1 MKLDV
6 NSLRYLSKEE
16 WRVLGS
22 VELGQRNH
30 ELVPKELVVTIAN
43 LKHAGAEVYI
53 SNLAKY
59 KLLHKESRKYE
70 GYRLT
75 YLGYDFLAIH
85 SLVKKGVISSVGR
98 QIGVGKESDVY
109 EVMNEEGEVL
119 ALKLHRLGRTS
130 FRAVKSKRDYLQH
143 RTSFSWLYL
152 SRLAAMKEYAFMVAL
167 GEHGLPVP
175 YAVAHNRH
183 CVLMTM
189 VDAIPLVQVRELVNP
204 GEIYKQCMGMMTQ
217 LAQLGLVHCDFNE
230 FNLLVSEQDELTLID
245 FPQMVSTS
253 HANAQELF
261 NRDVECVIRFFK
273 KKLGYIPEHDERL
286 PYVRP
291 DFQALL
297 AESNEGGGLDVE
309 LAASGFGQQHQQ
321 MLDRYVQDSAD
332 NACASSEDDS
342 SSSESDS
349 QDNAT
354 TISHEEDTDS
364 EVDAEAGHAQA
375 EADAAAH
382 DTPAAAQKADMA
394 AHITNAAAQ
403 EAAHLA
409 RFQVSDAANGSSHS
423 ADHAQSD
430 HINSQGHNTLS
441 SDECQQGNPDRHR
454 AMEQAS
460 LQLPDDLPD
469 HVAIRARGKAAQAT
483 TTLEIDHLS
492 EPDDVADDAT
502 DVTHHTILPSQA
514 AVKQKVVDQ
523 QRSRMRR
530 QVLARA
536 SRNAQKVGNKKERK
550 QTAASANW

>member
-30 ELVPKELVVTIAN
+30 EMVPKELIVTIAN

-59 KLLHKESRKYE
+59 KLLHKESKKYE

-85 SLVKKGVISSVGR
+85 SLVKKGVINSVGR
-98 QIGVGKESDVY
+98 QIGVGKESDVF
-109 EVMNEEGEVL
+109 EVMNDEGEVL

-189 VDAIPLVQVRELVNP
+189 VDAVPLVQVRELGNP
-204 GEIYKQCMGMMTQ
+204 GEIYQQCMGMMAR
-217 LAQLGLVHCDFNE
+217 LAELGLVHCDFNE
-230 FNLLVSEQDELTLID
+230 FNLLVNDDDELTLID

-261 NRDVECVIRFFK
+261 DRDVECVLRFFK
-273 KKLGYIPEHDERL
+273 KKLGYIPEHDESL

-291 DFQALL
+291 DFQAIL
-297 AESNEGGGLDVE
+297 ADSADREGLDVE

-332 NACASSEDDS
+332 NAHPSSEEDGSSTSNSGSQADS
-342 SSSESDS
+342 ASASEE
-349 QDNAT
+349 A
-354 TISHEEDTDS
+354 DS
-364 EVDAEAGHAQA
+364 E
-375 EADAAAH
+375 ADEETSAAAAGSTSELHLAVAPSRFRH
-382 DTPAAAQKADMA
+382 DPYAAVVVTEMPAAEDLLWIYTAFW
-394 AHITNAAAQ
+394 
-403 EAAHLA
+403 
-409 RFQVSDAANGSSHS
+409 R
-423 ADHAQSD
+423 
-430 HINSQGHNTLS
+430 LS
-441 SDECQQGNPDRHR
+441 G
-454 AMEQAS
+454 
-460 LQLPDDLPD
+460 
-469 HVAIRARGKAAQAT
+469 
-483 TTLEIDHLS
+483 
-492 EPDDVADDAT
+492 
-502 DVTHHTILPSQA
+502 
-514 AVKQKVVDQ
+514 
-523 QRSRMRR
+523 
-530 QVLARA
+530 
-536 SRNAQKVGNKKERK
+536 
-550 QTAASANW
+550 

>member
-30 ELVPKELVVTIAN
+30 EMVPKELIVTIAN

-59 KLLHKESRKYE
+59 KLLHKESKKYE

-85 SLVKKGVISSVGR
+85 SLVKKGVVNSVGR
-98 QIGVGKESDVY
+98 QIGVGKESDVF
-109 EVMNEEGEVL
+109 EVMNDEGEVL

-189 VDAIPLVQVRELVNP
+189 VDAVPLVQVRELGNP
-204 GEIYKQCMGMMTQ
+204 GEIYQQCMGMMAR
-217 LAQLGLVHCDFNE
+217 LAELGLVHCDFNE
-230 FNLLVSEQDELTLID
+230 FNLLVNDDDELTLID

-261 NRDVECVIRFFK
+261 DRDVECVLRFFK
-273 KKLGYIPEHDERL
+273 KKLGYIPEHDESL

-291 DFQALL
+291 DFQAILTDS
-297 AESNEGGGLDVE
+297 ADREGLDVE

-321 MLDRYVQDSAD
+321 MLDRYVQDSA
-332 NACASSEDDS
+332 NKAHPSSEDGSSTSNNGSQADS
-342 SSSESDS
+342 ASASEE
-349 QDNAT
+349 A
-354 TISHEEDTDS
+354 DS
-364 EVDAEAGHAQA
+364 EADEEAS
-375 EADAAAH
+375 AAA
-382 DTPAAAQKADMA
+382 DDS
-394 AHITNAAAQ
+394 
-403 EAAHLA
+403 AHLA
-409 RFQVSDAANGSSHS
+409 RLSMNDSAVDNNAASDDNALTHS
-423 ADHAQSD
+423 PAHLDHQQRVTEAEPGLDQEPQLAPSD
-430 HINSQGHNTLS
+430 RCGDS
-441 SDECQQGNPDRHR
+441 EP
-454 AMEQAS
+454 
-460 LQLPDDLPD
+460 LPELLPVDLPD
-469 HVAIRARGKAAQAT
+469 HVAIRTKSNRPRAVSQREAEAD
-483 TTLEIDHLS
+483 L
-492 EPDDVADDAT
+492 DDSSVMSHSIQT
-502 DVTHHTILPSQA
+502 PSQA
-514 AVKQKVVDQ
+514 AVKQRVLEQ

-550 QTAASANW
+550 QTADSVNW

>member
-30 ELVPKELVVTIAN
+30 EMVPKELIVTIAN

-85 SLVKKGVISSVGR
+85 SLVKKGVINSVGR
-98 QIGVGKESDVY
+98 QIGVGKESDVF
-109 EVMNEEGEVL
+109 EVMNDEGEVL

-183 CVLMTM
+183 CVLMTL
-189 VDAIPLVQVRELVNP
+189 VDAVPLVQVRELGNP
-204 GEIYKQCMGMMTQ
+204 GRIYEQCMGMMAR
-217 LAQLGLVHCDFNE
+217 LAELGLVHCDFNE
-230 FNLLVSEQDELTLID
+230 FNLLVSDDDELTLID

-261 NRDVECVIRFFK
+261 ERDVECVLRFFK
-273 KKLGYIPEHDERL
+273 KKLGYIPEHDADL

-291 DFQALL
+291 DFQAIV
-297 AESNEGGGLDVE
+297 AGNADSKGLDVE
-309 LAASGFGQQHQQ
+309 LAASGFGQQHQE
-321 MLDRYVQDSAD
+321 MLDRYVQESAD
-332 NACASSEDDS
+332 NAHPSSHH
-342 SSSESDS
+342 SSESVDYKDDHTEKDGGEQS
-349 QDNAT
+349 STESESSAELSPEQPE
-354 TISHEEDTDS
+354 SEQHEQGS
-364 EVDAEAGHAQA
+364 AL
-375 EADAAAH
+375 
-382 DTPAAAQKADMA
+382 
-394 AHITNAAAQ
+394 NSS
-403 EAAHLA
+403 AHLA
-409 RFQVSDAANGSSHS
+409 RLDMDDCKASHHCPAASASGAVQTADVQIDVGTPGPDGGGGSEATPDQDTGRNQDVGS
-423 ADHAQSD
+423 A
-430 HINSQGHNTLS
+430 
-441 SDECQQGNPDRHR
+441 E
-454 AMEQAS
+454 
-460 LQLPDDLPD
+460 QLPEDLPD
-469 HVAIRARGKAAQAT
+469 HVAVRRRGDASRAASLAEAAHE
-483 TTLEIDHLS
+483 LD
-492 EPDDVADDAT
+492 DDVAS
-502 DVTHHTILPSQA
+502 VMSHSVQIPSQE
-514 AVKQKVVDQ
+514 AVQQRVVDQ

-536 SRNAQKVGNKKERK
+536 SRNAQKVGNKRERK
-550 QTAASANW
+550 QTASSVNW